1 MSGSGYDYSCGTYSP
16 DGRIFQIEYALKAVE
31 NSGTAIGIKCTDGVV
46 IAIGKPQASKMLVAG
61 SNRCVFGVDRQT
73 GMVVTGYASDG
84 RQIVNRA
91 REEAQN
97 YKDTYGH
104 NVIPSVLANRLS
116 LFVHY
121 YTLYGSVRPFGSSS
135 IVAAYD
141 EDVKEPQLYMVE
153 PSGACFRFFGCAAGK
168 GANAAKTEIE
178 KLLNK
183 QGSAGISCREAVKEL
198 ARILQVI
205 RDPAKDKPLEL
216 EMGWLSAETNYVFGH
231 VPKDLV
237 LAADAAALAEIG
249 SREGATDADAEVAQE
264 STPEPAATM
273 DVDERETAVIS
284 DL

>member
-31 NSGTAIGIKCTDGVV
+31 NSG
-46 IAIGKPQASKMLVAG
+46 
-61 SNRCVFGVDRQT
+61 QT

-249 SREGATDADAEVAQE
+249 SHAEVAQE

>member
-1 MSGSGYDYSCGTYSP
+1 
-16 DGRIFQIEYALKAVE
+16 
-31 NSGTAIGIKCTDGVV
+31 
-46 IAIGKPQASKMLVAG
+46 MLVAG

-198 ARILQVI
+198 ARMYV
-205 RDPAKDKPLEL
+205 
-216 EMGWLSAETNYVFGH
+216 LSY
-231 VPKDLV
+231 
-237 LAADAAALAEIG
+237 
-249 SREGATDADAEVAQE
+249 
-264 STPEPAATM
+264 
-273 DVDERETAVIS
+273 S
-284 DL
+284 DSS